1 MEHRMLILV
10 NFISAILLFLIVPYD
25 ALGQGK
31 EYPAKTVRV
40 IVPFSAGGATDLAA
54 RVISIE
60 LSRQLGEQFIVD
72 NRTGA
77 GATIGTGLA
86 AKSPPDGYT
95 LLAVSSTNFSISP
108 HIYRNLEYD
117 VMRDFVP
124 IGSISITSNGL
135 VTHPSLPVITVKDLV
150 SLAKARPADIF
161 YSSSG
166 SGTTAHL
173 AMEMFKTATGV
184 QMVHVPHRGGDSA
197 IMSVVSGVAQVASI
211 TLTRVTPLVQA
222 GRLRALAVTGK
233 HRSHLMPNVP
243 TVMESGVP
251 EYEFQLWGGLAAPA
265 GTPKP
270 IVDKLAKAI
279 TEILHKPDIRE
290 KFSRDGGDVLILA
303 PEQFAALIR
312 TDFNKFGKAVRDA
325 GVRID

>member
-1 MEHRMLILV
+1 MRHGVMILV
-10 NFISAILLFLIVPYD
+10 SVTSAILLFVVAPDD
-25 ALGQGK
+25 AQSQGN

-117 VMRDFVP
+117 VIRDFAP
-124 IGSISITSNGL
+124 IGSISTTSNGL
-135 VTHPSLPVITVKDLV
+135 VTHPSLPAVTVKELL

-173 AMEMFKTATGV
+173 AMEMFKTATSIKLT
-184 QMVHVPHRGGDSA
+184 HVPHRGGDSA
-197 IMSVVSGVAQVASI
+197 IMSVVSGVTQVASI
-211 TLTRVTPLVQA
+211 TLTRVTPLVKA
-222 GRLRALAVTGK
+222 GRLRAIAVTGK
-233 HRSHLMPNVP
+233 RRSHLMPDVP

-251 EYEFQLWGGLAAPA
+251 EYEFQLWGGLVAPA

-270 IVDKLAKAI
+270 IVDKLAHAI
-279 TEILHKPDIRE
+279 SDILHKPEIRE
-290 KFSRDGGDVLILA
+290 RFSRDGGEILILG
-303 PEQFAALIR
+303 PEQFAALIGS
-312 TDFNKFGKAVRDA
+312 DFIKFRKAVRDA
-325 GVRID
+325 EARID